1 MTFVY
6 LICFLLLAVGAVLL
20 LKLTPER
27 ITGDLMRFV
36 SPKQTL
42 RDKVLTRKG
51 KKKSRKITVELRRIK
66 DALEQTGKG
75 NQFAVACAASLLL
88 MIVGCVIAIMIDN
101 PFLVPVF
108 AIAFAMIPF
117 IYAKRT
123 VAYYDNHVK
132 EELETALSIITT
144 SYVRTDDIVS
154 AVKENIQYLKPP
166 VKDIFAGFVA
176 ENMMISSDVKQ
187 SIRHL
192 KEKVNNSIFAEWC
205 ETLVTVVYGLSK
217 STRQAQ
223 RIRQSCHASG
233 IRKRSRF
240 ICIHALWMDLNS
252 EKSFRMRVEKTKC
265 SQAPMTLKMRS
276 LAKETLIIERKEAE
290 NDKRIAILFKEL
302 ACLFELESAAM
313 PKLRTIKGALKEI
326 KATDP
331 ESVMTDY
338 KIRWLIKSGRL
349 RSYAVGTREIIV
361 MESFDD
367 ENLLTQESREG
378 CNITQGI
385 KLSEQYGELLSKT
398 TQSYTCTRR
407 R

>member
-6 LICFLLLAVGAVLL
+6 LICFFLLAVGAVLL

-27 ITGDLMRFV
+27 ITGDLTRFV

-75 NQFAVACAASLLL
+75 NQFAVACVASLLL

-205 ETLVTVVYGLSK
+205 ETLIACQDD
-217 STRQAQ
+217 R
-223 RIRQSCHASG
+223 
-233 IRKRSRF
+233 
-240 ICIHALWMDLNS
+240 
-252 EKSFRMRVEKTKC
+252 
-265 SQAPMTLKMRS
+265 TLKD
-276 LAKETLIIERKEAE
+276 TLMPIVTKLT
-290 NDKRIAILFKEL
+290 DVRIVNNE
-302 ACLFELESAAM
+302 
-313 PKLRTIKGALKEI
+313 IKGMLSSARIEYYMMAGMVVGNIPLLYFLNKDWFNALMFTTLGKLVLAI
-326 KATDP
+326 CGL
-331 ESVMTDY
+331 V
-338 KIRWLIKSGRL
+338 
-349 RSYAVGTREIIV
+349 IIV
-361 MESFDD
+361 TAVLMLRFTKQIEY
-367 ENLLTQESREG
+367 R
-378 CNITQGI
+378 
-385 KLSEQYGELLSKT
+385 K
-398 TQSYTCTRR
+398 
-407 R
+407 

>member
-27 ITGDLMRFV
+27 ITGDLMRFI

-205 ETLVTVVYGLSK
+205 ETLVACQDD
-217 STRQAQ
+217 R
-223 RIRQSCHASG
+223 
-233 IRKRSRF
+233 
-240 ICIHALWMDLNS
+240 
-252 EKSFRMRVEKTKC
+252 
-265 SQAPMTLKMRS
+265 TLKD
-276 LAKETLIIERKEAE
+276 TLMPIVTKLT
-290 NDKRIAILFKEL
+290 DVRIVNNE
-302 ACLFELESAAM
+302 
-313 PKLRTIKGALKEI
+313 IKGMLSSARIEYYMMVGMVVGNIPLLYFLNKDWFNALMFTTLGKLVLAI
-326 KATDP
+326 CGL
-331 ESVMTDY
+331 V
-338 KIRWLIKSGRL
+338 
-349 RSYAVGTREIIV
+349 IIV
-361 MESFDD
+361 TAVLMLRVTKQIEY
-367 ENLLTQESREG
+367 R
-378 CNITQGI
+378 
-385 KLSEQYGELLSKT
+385 K
-398 TQSYTCTRR
+398 
-407 R
+407 

>member
-6 LICFLLLAVGAVLL
+6 LICFLLLAVGVVLL

-192 KEKVNNSIFAEWC
+192 KEKVNNSLFAEWC
-205 ETLVTVVYGLSK
+205 ETMVACQDD
-217 STRQAQ
+217 R
-223 RIRQSCHASG
+223 
-233 IRKRSRF
+233 
-240 ICIHALWMDLNS
+240 
-252 EKSFRMRVEKTKC
+252 
-265 SQAPMTLKMRS
+265 TLKD
-276 LAKETLIIERKEAE
+276 TLMPIVTKLT
-290 NDKRIAILFKEL
+290 DVRIVNNE
-302 ACLFELESAAM
+302 
-313 PKLRTIKGALKEI
+313 IKGMLSSARIEYYMMAGMVVGNIPLLYFLNKDWFNALMFTTLGKLVLAI
-326 KATDP
+326 CGL
-331 ESVMTDY
+331 V
-338 KIRWLIKSGRL
+338 
-349 RSYAVGTREIIV
+349 IIV
-361 MESFDD
+361 TAVLMLRFTKQIEY
-367 ENLLTQESREG
+367 R
-378 CNITQGI
+378 
-385 KLSEQYGELLSKT
+385 K
-398 TQSYTCTRR
+398 
-407 R
+407 

>member
-205 ETLVTVVYGLSK
+205 ETLIACQDD
-217 STRQAQ
+217 R
-223 RIRQSCHASG
+223 
-233 IRKRSRF
+233 
-240 ICIHALWMDLNS
+240 
-252 EKSFRMRVEKTKC
+252 
-265 SQAPMTLKMRS
+265 TLKD
-276 LAKETLIIERKEAE
+276 TLMPIVTKLT
-290 NDKRIAILFKEL
+290 DVRIVNN
-302 ACLFELESAAM
+302 
-313 PKLRTIKGALKEI
+313 EI
-326 KATDP
+326 K
-331 ESVMTDY
+331 VMLSSARIEY
-338 KIRWLIKSGRL
+338 YMMAGMV
-349 RSYAVGTREIIV
+349 VGNIPLLYFLNKDWFNALMFTTLGKLVLAICGLVIIV
-361 MESFDD
+361 TAVLMLRFTKQIEY
-367 ENLLTQESREG
+367 R
-378 CNITQGI
+378 
-385 KLSEQYGELLSKT
+385 K
-398 TQSYTCTRR
+398 
-407 R
+407 

>member
-51 KKKSRKITVELRRIK
+51 KKKTRKITVELRRIK

-132 EELETALSIITT
+132 EELENALSIITT

-192 KEKVNNSIFAEWC
+192 REKVNNSIFAEWC
-205 ETLVTVVYGLSK
+205 ETLIACQDD
-217 STRQAQ
+217 R
-223 RIRQSCHASG
+223 
-233 IRKRSRF
+233 
-240 ICIHALWMDLNS
+240 
-252 EKSFRMRVEKTKC
+252 
-265 SQAPMTLKMRS
+265 TLKD
-276 LAKETLIIERKEAE
+276 TLMPIVTKLT
-290 NDKRIAILFKEL
+290 DVRIVNNE
-302 ACLFELESAAM
+302 
-313 PKLRTIKGALKEI
+313 IKGMLSSARIEYYMMVGMVVGNIPLLYFLNKDWFNALMFTTLGKLVLAI
-326 KATDP
+326 CGL
-331 ESVMTDY
+331 V
-338 KIRWLIKSGRL
+338 
-349 RSYAVGTREIIV
+349 IIV
-361 MESFDD
+361 TAVLMLRFTKQIEY
-367 ENLLTQESREG
+367 R
-378 CNITQGI
+378 
-385 KLSEQYGELLSKT
+385 K
-398 TQSYTCTRR
+398 
-407 R
+407 

>member
-176 ENMMISSDVKQ
+176 ENVMISSDVKQ

-205 ETLVTVVYGLSK
+205 ETLIACQDD
-217 STRQAQ
+217 R
-223 RIRQSCHASG
+223 
-233 IRKRSRF
+233 
-240 ICIHALWMDLNS
+240 
-252 EKSFRMRVEKTKC
+252 
-265 SQAPMTLKMRS
+265 TLKD
-276 LAKETLIIERKEAE
+276 TLMPIVTKLT
-290 NDKRIAILFKEL
+290 DVRIVNNE
-302 ACLFELESAAM
+302 
-313 PKLRTIKGALKEI
+313 IKGMLSSARIEYYMMTGMVVGNIPLLYFLNKDWFNALMFTTLGKLVLAI
-326 KATDP
+326 CGL
-331 ESVMTDY
+331 V
-338 KIRWLIKSGRL
+338 
-349 RSYAVGTREIIV
+349 IIV
-361 MESFDD
+361 TAVLMLRFTKQIEY
-367 ENLLTQESREG
+367 R
-378 CNITQGI
+378 
-385 KLSEQYGELLSKT
+385 K
-398 TQSYTCTRR
+398 
-407 R
+407 

>member
-6 LICFLLLAVGAVLL
+6 LVCFLLLAVGAVLL

-205 ETLVTVVYGLSK
+205 ETLNACQDD
-217 STRQAQ
+217 R
-223 RIRQSCHASG
+223 
-233 IRKRSRF
+233 
-240 ICIHALWMDLNS
+240 
-252 EKSFRMRVEKTKC
+252 
-265 SQAPMTLKMRS
+265 TLKD
-276 LAKETLIIERKEAE
+276 TLMPIVTKLT
-290 NDKRIAILFKEL
+290 DVRIVNNE
-302 ACLFELESAAM
+302 
-313 PKLRTIKGALKEI
+313 IKGMLSSARIEYYMMAGMVVGNIPLLYFLNKDWFNALMFTTLGKLVLAI
-326 KATDP
+326 CGL
-331 ESVMTDY
+331 V
-338 KIRWLIKSGRL
+338 
-349 RSYAVGTREIIV
+349 IIV
-361 MESFDD
+361 TAVLMLRFTKQIEY
-367 ENLLTQESREG
+367 R
-378 CNITQGI
+378 
-385 KLSEQYGELLSKT
+385 K
-398 TQSYTCTRR
+398 
-407 R
+407 

>member
-205 ETLVTVVYGLSK
+205 ETLVACQDD
-217 STRQAQ
+217 R
-223 RIRQSCHASG
+223 
-233 IRKRSRF
+233 
-240 ICIHALWMDLNS
+240 
-252 EKSFRMRVEKTKC
+252 
-265 SQAPMTLKMRS
+265 TLKD
-276 LAKETLIIERKEAE
+276 TLMPIVTKLT
-290 NDKRIAILFKEL
+290 DVRIVNNE
-302 ACLFELESAAM
+302 
-313 PKLRTIKGALKEI
+313 IKGMLSSARIEFYMMAGMVVGNIPLLYFLNKDWFNALMFTTLGKLVLAI
-326 KATDP
+326 CGL
-331 ESVMTDY
+331 V
-338 KIRWLIKSGRL
+338 
-349 RSYAVGTREIIV
+349 IIV
-361 MESFDD
+361 TAVLMIRFTKQIEY
-367 ENLLTQESREG
+367 R
-378 CNITQGI
+378 
-385 KLSEQYGELLSKT
+385 K
-398 TQSYTCTRR
+398 
-407 R
+407 

>member
-117 IYAKRT
+117 FYAKRT

-176 ENMMISSDVKQ
+176 ETMMISSDVKQ

-205 ETLVTVVYGLSK
+205 ETLIACQDDRTLKDTLMPIVTKLTDVRIVNNEIKGMLS
-217 STRQAQ
+217 SA
-223 RIRQSCHASG
+223 
-233 IRKRSRF
+233 
-240 ICIHALWMDLNS
+240 
-252 EKSFRMRVEKTKC
+252 RVEYYMMAGMVVGNIPLLYFLNKDWFNALMFT
-265 SQAPMTLKMRS
+265 TLGKLV
-276 LAKETLIIERKEAE
+276 LAICGL
-290 NDKRIAILFKEL
+290 
-302 ACLFELESAAM
+302 
-313 PKLRTIKGALKEI
+313 
-326 KATDP
+326 
-331 ESVMTDY
+331 V
-338 KIRWLIKSGRL
+338 
-349 RSYAVGTREIIV
+349 IIV
-361 MESFDD
+361 TAVLMLRFTKQIEY
-367 ENLLTQESREG
+367 R
-378 CNITQGI
+378 
-385 KLSEQYGELLSKT
+385 K
-398 TQSYTCTRR
+398 
-407 R
+407 

>member
-6 LICFLLLAVGAVLL
+6 LICFLLLAGGAVLL

-27 ITGDLMRFV
+27 ITGELMRLV

-88 MIVGCVIAIMIDN
+88 MIVGCVVAIMIDN

-205 ETLVTVVYGLSK
+205 ETLVACQDD
-217 STRQAQ
+217 R
-223 RIRQSCHASG
+223 
-233 IRKRSRF
+233 
-240 ICIHALWMDLNS
+240 
-252 EKSFRMRVEKTKC
+252 
-265 SQAPMTLKMRS
+265 TLKD
-276 LAKETLIIERKEAE
+276 TLMPIVTKLT
-290 NDKRIAILFKEL
+290 DVRIVNNE
-302 ACLFELESAAM
+302 
-313 PKLRTIKGALKEI
+313 IKGMLSSARIEYYMMAGMVVGNIPLLYVLNKDWFNALMFTTLGKLVLAI
-326 KATDP
+326 CGL
-331 ESVMTDY
+331 V
-338 KIRWLIKSGRL
+338 
-349 RSYAVGTREIIV
+349 IIV
-361 MESFDD
+361 TAVLMLRFTKQIEY
-367 ENLLTQESREG
+367 R
-378 CNITQGI
+378 
-385 KLSEQYGELLSKT
+385 K
-398 TQSYTCTRR
+398 
-407 R
+407 

>member
-154 AVKENIQYLKPP
+154 AVKENIPYLKPP

-205 ETLVTVVYGLSK
+205 ETLIACQDD
-217 STRQAQ
+217 R
-223 RIRQSCHASG
+223 
-233 IRKRSRF
+233 
-240 ICIHALWMDLNS
+240 
-252 EKSFRMRVEKTKC
+252 
-265 SQAPMTLKMRS
+265 TLKD
-276 LAKETLIIERKEAE
+276 TLMPILTKLT
-290 NDKRIAILFKEL
+290 DVRIVNNE
-302 ACLFELESAAM
+302 
-313 PKLRTIKGALKEI
+313 IKGMLSSARIEYYMMASMVVGNIPLLYFLNKDWFNALMFTTLGKLVLAI
-326 KATDP
+326 CGL
-331 ESVMTDY
+331 V
-338 KIRWLIKSGRL
+338 
-349 RSYAVGTREIIV
+349 IIV
-361 MESFDD
+361 TAVLMLRFTKQIEY
-367 ENLLTQESREG
+367 R
-378 CNITQGI
+378 
-385 KLSEQYGELLSKT
+385 K
-398 TQSYTCTRR
+398 
-407 R
+407 

>member
-154 AVKENIQYLKPP
+154 AVKETIQYLKPP

-205 ETLVTVVYGLSK
+205 ETMVACQDD
-217 STRQAQ
+217 R
-223 RIRQSCHASG
+223 
-233 IRKRSRF
+233 
-240 ICIHALWMDLNS
+240 
-252 EKSFRMRVEKTKC
+252 
-265 SQAPMTLKMRS
+265 TLKD
-276 LAKETLIIERKEAE
+276 TLMPIVTKLT
-290 NDKRIAILFKEL
+290 DVRIVNNE
-302 ACLFELESAAM
+302 
-313 PKLRTIKGALKEI
+313 IKGMLSSARIEYYMMTGMVVGNIPLLYFLNKDWFNALMFTTLGKLVLAI
-326 KATDP
+326 CGL
-331 ESVMTDY
+331 V
-338 KIRWLIKSGRL
+338 
-349 RSYAVGTREIIV
+349 IIV
-361 MESFDD
+361 TAVLMLRFTKQIEY
-367 ENLLTQESREG
+367 R
-378 CNITQGI
+378 
-385 KLSEQYGELLSKT
+385 K
-398 TQSYTCTRR
+398 
-407 R
+407 

>member
-75 NQFAVACAASLLL
+75 NQFVVACAASLLL

-154 AVKENIQYLKPP
+154 AGKENIQYLKPP

-205 ETLVTVVYGLSK
+205 ETLVACQDD
-217 STRQAQ
+217 R
-223 RIRQSCHASG
+223 
-233 IRKRSRF
+233 
-240 ICIHALWMDLNS
+240 
-252 EKSFRMRVEKTKC
+252 
-265 SQAPMTLKMRS
+265 TLKD
-276 LAKETLIIERKEAE
+276 TLMPIVTKLT
-290 NDKRIAILFKEL
+290 DVRIVNNE
-302 ACLFELESAAM
+302 
-313 PKLRTIKGALKEI
+313 IKGMLSSARIEYYMMAGMVVGNIPLLYFLNKDWFNALMFTTLGKLVLAI
-326 KATDP
+326 CGL
-331 ESVMTDY
+331 V
-338 KIRWLIKSGRL
+338 
-349 RSYAVGTREIIV
+349 IIV
-361 MESFDD
+361 TAVLMLRFTKQIEY
-367 ENLLTQESREG
+367 R
-378 CNITQGI
+378 
-385 KLSEQYGELLSKT
+385 K
-398 TQSYTCTRR
+398 
-407 R
+407 

>member
-75 NQFAVACAASLLL
+75 KQFAVACAASLLL

-154 AVKENIQYLKPP
+154 AVKENIPYLKPP

-205 ETLVTVVYGLSK
+205 ETLIACQDD
-217 STRQAQ
+217 R
-223 RIRQSCHASG
+223 
-233 IRKRSRF
+233 
-240 ICIHALWMDLNS
+240 
-252 EKSFRMRVEKTKC
+252 
-265 SQAPMTLKMRS
+265 TLKD
-276 LAKETLIIERKEAE
+276 TLMPIVTKLT
-290 NDKRIAILFKEL
+290 DVRIVNNE
-302 ACLFELESAAM
+302 
-313 PKLRTIKGALKEI
+313 IKGMLSSARIEYYMMASMVVGNIPLLYFLNKDWFNALMFTTLGKLVLAI
-326 KATDP
+326 CGL
-331 ESVMTDY
+331 V
-338 KIRWLIKSGRL
+338 
-349 RSYAVGTREIIV
+349 IIV
-361 MESFDD
+361 TAVLMLRFTKQIEY
-367 ENLLTQESREG
+367 R
-378 CNITQGI
+378 
-385 KLSEQYGELLSKT
+385 K
-398 TQSYTCTRR
+398 
-407 R
+407 

>member
-192 KEKVNNSIFAEWC
+192 KEKVNNSFFAEWC
-205 ETLVTVVYGLSK
+205 ETLIACQDD
-217 STRQAQ
+217 R
-223 RIRQSCHASG
+223 
-233 IRKRSRF
+233 
-240 ICIHALWMDLNS
+240 
-252 EKSFRMRVEKTKC
+252 
-265 SQAPMTLKMRS
+265 TLKD
-276 LAKETLIIERKEAE
+276 TLMPIVTKLT
-290 NDKRIAILFKEL
+290 DVRIVNNE
-302 ACLFELESAAM
+302 
-313 PKLRTIKGALKEI
+313 IKGMLSSARIEYYMMTGMVVGNIPLLYFLNKDWFNALMFTTLGKLVLAI
-326 KATDP
+326 CGL
-331 ESVMTDY
+331 V
-338 KIRWLIKSGRL
+338 
-349 RSYAVGTREIIV
+349 IIV
-361 MESFDD
+361 TAVLMLRFTKQIEY
-367 ENLLTQESREG
+367 R
-378 CNITQGI
+378 
-385 KLSEQYGELLSKT
+385 K
-398 TQSYTCTRR
+398 
-407 R
+407 

>member
-20 LKLTPER
+20 LKLTPES

-192 KEKVNNSIFAEWC
+192 REKVNNSIFAEWC
-205 ETLVTVVYGLSK
+205 ETLVACQDD
-217 STRQAQ
+217 R
-223 RIRQSCHASG
+223 
-233 IRKRSRF
+233 
-240 ICIHALWMDLNS
+240 
-252 EKSFRMRVEKTKC
+252 
-265 SQAPMTLKMRS
+265 TLKD
-276 LAKETLIIERKEAE
+276 TLMPIVTKLT
-290 NDKRIAILFKEL
+290 DVRIVNNE
-302 ACLFELESAAM
+302 
-313 PKLRTIKGALKEI
+313 IKGMLSSARIEYYMMAGMVVGNIPLLYFLNKDWFNALMFTTLGKLVLAI
-326 KATDP
+326 CGL
-331 ESVMTDY
+331 V
-338 KIRWLIKSGRL
+338 
-349 RSYAVGTREIIV
+349 IIV
-361 MESFDD
+361 TAVLMLRFTKQIEY
-367 ENLLTQESREG
+367 R
-378 CNITQGI
+378 
-385 KLSEQYGELLSKT
+385 K
-398 TQSYTCTRR
+398 
-407 R
+407 

>member
-117 IYAKRT
+117 LYAKRT

-176 ENMMISSDVKQ
+176 ENMMISFDVKQ

-205 ETLVTVVYGLSK
+205 ETLIACQDD
-217 STRQAQ
+217 R
-223 RIRQSCHASG
+223 
-233 IRKRSRF
+233 
-240 ICIHALWMDLNS
+240 
-252 EKSFRMRVEKTKC
+252 
-265 SQAPMTLKMRS
+265 TLKD
-276 LAKETLIIERKEAE
+276 TLMPIVTKLT
-290 NDKRIAILFKEL
+290 DVRIVNNE
-302 ACLFELESAAM
+302 
-313 PKLRTIKGALKEI
+313 IKGMLSSARIEYYMMTGMVVGNIPLLYFLNKDWFNALMFTTLGKLVLAI
-326 KATDP
+326 CGL
-331 ESVMTDY
+331 V
-338 KIRWLIKSGRL
+338 
-349 RSYAVGTREIIV
+349 IIV
-361 MESFDD
+361 TAVLMLRFTKQIEY
-367 ENLLTQESREG
+367 R
-378 CNITQGI
+378 
-385 KLSEQYGELLSKT
+385 K
-398 TQSYTCTRR
+398 
-407 R
+407 

>member
-6 LICFLLLAVGAVLL
+6 LICFILLAVGAVLL

-205 ETLVTVVYGLSK
+205 ETLIACQDD
-217 STRQAQ
+217 R
-223 RIRQSCHASG
+223 
-233 IRKRSRF
+233 
-240 ICIHALWMDLNS
+240 
-252 EKSFRMRVEKTKC
+252 
-265 SQAPMTLKMRS
+265 TLKD
-276 LAKETLIIERKEAE
+276 TLMPIVTKLT
-290 NDKRIAILFKEL
+290 DVRIVNNE
-302 ACLFELESAAM
+302 
-313 PKLRTIKGALKEI
+313 IKGMLSSARIEYYMMAGMVVGNIPLLYFLNKDWFNALMFTTLGKLVLAI
-326 KATDP
+326 CGL
-331 ESVMTDY
+331 V
-338 KIRWLIKSGRL
+338 
-349 RSYAVGTREIIV
+349 IIV
-361 MESFDD
+361 TAVLMLRFTKQIEY
-367 ENLLTQESREG
+367 R
-378 CNITQGI
+378 
-385 KLSEQYGELLSKT
+385 K
-398 TQSYTCTRR
+398 
-407 R
+407 

>member
-36 SPKQTL
+36 SPNQTL

-117 IYAKRT
+117 FYAKRT

-176 ENMMISSDVKQ
+176 ETMMISSDVKQ

-205 ETLVTVVYGLSK
+205 ETLIACQDDRTLKDTLMPIVTKLTDVRIVNNEIKGMLS
-217 STRQAQ
+217 SA
-223 RIRQSCHASG
+223 
-233 IRKRSRF
+233 
-240 ICIHALWMDLNS
+240 
-252 EKSFRMRVEKTKC
+252 RVEYYMMAGMVVGNIPLLYFLNKDWFNALMFT
-265 SQAPMTLKMRS
+265 TLGKLV
-276 LAKETLIIERKEAE
+276 LAICGL
-290 NDKRIAILFKEL
+290 
-302 ACLFELESAAM
+302 
-313 PKLRTIKGALKEI
+313 
-326 KATDP
+326 
-331 ESVMTDY
+331 V
-338 KIRWLIKSGRL
+338 
-349 RSYAVGTREIIV
+349 IIV
-361 MESFDD
+361 TAVLMLRFTKQIEY
-367 ENLLTQESREG
+367 R
-378 CNITQGI
+378 
-385 KLSEQYGELLSKT
+385 K
-398 TQSYTCTRR
+398 
-407 R
+407 

>member
-205 ETLVTVVYGLSK
+205 ETLIACQDN
-217 STRQAQ
+217 R
-223 RIRQSCHASG
+223 
-233 IRKRSRF
+233 
-240 ICIHALWMDLNS
+240 
-252 EKSFRMRVEKTKC
+252 
-265 SQAPMTLKMRS
+265 TLKD
-276 LAKETLIIERKEAE
+276 TLMPIVTKLT
-290 NDKRIAILFKEL
+290 DVRIVNNE
-302 ACLFELESAAM
+302 
-313 PKLRTIKGALKEI
+313 IKGMLSSARIEYYMMTGMVVGNIPLLYFLNKDWFNALMFTTLGKLVLAI
-326 KATDP
+326 CGL
-331 ESVMTDY
+331 V
-338 KIRWLIKSGRL
+338 
-349 RSYAVGTREIIV
+349 IIV
-361 MESFDD
+361 TAVLMLRFTKQIEY
-367 ENLLTQESREG
+367 R
-378 CNITQGI
+378 
-385 KLSEQYGELLSKT
+385 K
-398 TQSYTCTRR
+398 
-407 R
+407 

>member
-117 IYAKRT
+117 FYAKRT

-176 ENMMISSDVKQ
+176 ETMMISSDVKQ

-192 KEKVNNSIFAEWC
+192 KEKVNNSIFADWC
-205 ETLVTVVYGLSK
+205 ETLIACQDDRTLKDTLMPIVTKLTDVRIVNNEIKGMLS
-217 STRQAQ
+217 SA
-223 RIRQSCHASG
+223 
-233 IRKRSRF
+233 
-240 ICIHALWMDLNS
+240 
-252 EKSFRMRVEKTKC
+252 RVEYYMMAGMVVGNIPLLYFLNKDWFNALMFT
-265 SQAPMTLKMRS
+265 TLGKLV
-276 LAKETLIIERKEAE
+276 LAICGL
-290 NDKRIAILFKEL
+290 
-302 ACLFELESAAM
+302 
-313 PKLRTIKGALKEI
+313 
-326 KATDP
+326 
-331 ESVMTDY
+331 V
-338 KIRWLIKSGRL
+338 
-349 RSYAVGTREIIV
+349 IIV
-361 MESFDD
+361 TAVLMLRFTKQIEY
-367 ENLLTQESREG
+367 R
-378 CNITQGI
+378 
-385 KLSEQYGELLSKT
+385 K
-398 TQSYTCTRR
+398 
-407 R
+407 

>member
-51 KKKSRKITVELRRIK
+51 KKKSRRITVELRRIK

-75 NQFAVACAASLLL
+75 NQFTVACAASLLL

-205 ETLVTVVYGLSK
+205 ETLIACQDD
-217 STRQAQ
+217 R
-223 RIRQSCHASG
+223 
-233 IRKRSRF
+233 
-240 ICIHALWMDLNS
+240 
-252 EKSFRMRVEKTKC
+252 
-265 SQAPMTLKMRS
+265 TLKD
-276 LAKETLIIERKEAE
+276 TLMPIVTKLT
-290 NDKRIAILFKEL
+290 DVRIVNNE
-302 ACLFELESAAM
+302 
-313 PKLRTIKGALKEI
+313 IKGMLSSARIEYYMMAGMVVGNIPLLYFLNKDWFNALMFTTLGKLVLAI
-326 KATDP
+326 CGL
-331 ESVMTDY
+331 V
-338 KIRWLIKSGRL
+338 
-349 RSYAVGTREIIV
+349 IIV
-361 MESFDD
+361 TAVLMLRFTKQIEY
-367 ENLLTQESREG
+367 R
-378 CNITQGI
+378 
-385 KLSEQYGELLSKT
+385 K
-398 TQSYTCTRR
+398 
-407 R
+407 

>member
-123 VAYYDNHVK
+123 VAYYDYHVK

-205 ETLVTVVYGLSK
+205 ETLNACQDD
-217 STRQAQ
+217 R
-223 RIRQSCHASG
+223 
-233 IRKRSRF
+233 
-240 ICIHALWMDLNS
+240 
-252 EKSFRMRVEKTKC
+252 
-265 SQAPMTLKMRS
+265 TLKD
-276 LAKETLIIERKEAE
+276 TLMPIVTKLT
-290 NDKRIAILFKEL
+290 DVRIVNNE
-302 ACLFELESAAM
+302 
-313 PKLRTIKGALKEI
+313 IKGMLSSARIEYYMMAGMVVGNIPLLYFLNKDWFNALMFTTLGKLVLAI
-326 KATDP
+326 CGL
-331 ESVMTDY
+331 V
-338 KIRWLIKSGRL
+338 
-349 RSYAVGTREIIV
+349 IIV
-361 MESFDD
+361 TAVLMLRFTKQIEY
-367 ENLLTQESREG
+367 R
-378 CNITQGI
+378 
-385 KLSEQYGELLSKT
+385 K
-398 TQSYTCTRR
+398 
-407 R
+407 

>member
-27 ITGDLMRFV
+27 ITGDLMLFV

-205 ETLVTVVYGLSK
+205 ETLVACQDD
-217 STRQAQ
+217 R
-223 RIRQSCHASG
+223 
-233 IRKRSRF
+233 
-240 ICIHALWMDLNS
+240 
-252 EKSFRMRVEKTKC
+252 
-265 SQAPMTLKMRS
+265 TLKD
-276 LAKETLIIERKEAE
+276 TLMPIVTKLT
-290 NDKRIAILFKEL
+290 DVRIVNNE
-302 ACLFELESAAM
+302 
-313 PKLRTIKGALKEI
+313 IKGMLSSARIEYYMLAGMVVGNIPLLYFLNKDWFNALMFTTLGKLVLAI
-326 KATDP
+326 CGL
-331 ESVMTDY
+331 V
-338 KIRWLIKSGRL
+338 
-349 RSYAVGTREIIV
+349 IIV
-361 MESFDD
+361 TAVLMLRFTKQIEY
-367 ENLLTQESREG
+367 R
-378 CNITQGI
+378 
-385 KLSEQYGELLSKT
+385 K
-398 TQSYTCTRR
+398 
-407 R
+407 

>member
-88 MIVGCVIAIMIDN
+88 MIVGCVVAIMIDN

-205 ETLVTVVYGLSK
+205 ETLVACQDD
-217 STRQAQ
+217 R
-223 RIRQSCHASG
+223 
-233 IRKRSRF
+233 
-240 ICIHALWMDLNS
+240 
-252 EKSFRMRVEKTKC
+252 
-265 SQAPMTLKMRS
+265 TLKD
-276 LAKETLIIERKEAE
+276 TLMPIVTKLT
-290 NDKRIAILFKEL
+290 DVRIVNNE
-302 ACLFELESAAM
+302 
-313 PKLRTIKGALKEI
+313 IKGMLSSARIEYYMMAGMVVGNIPLLYFLNKDWFNALMFTTLGKLVLAI
-326 KATDP
+326 CGL
-331 ESVMTDY
+331 V
-338 KIRWLIKSGRL
+338 
-349 RSYAVGTREIIV
+349 IIV
-361 MESFDD
+361 TAVLMLRFTKQIEY
-367 ENLLTQESREG
+367 R
-378 CNITQGI
+378 
-385 KLSEQYGELLSKT
+385 K
-398 TQSYTCTRR
+398 
-407 R
+407 

>member
-117 IYAKRT
+117 IYTKRT

-205 ETLVTVVYGLSK
+205 ETLIACQDDRTLKDTLMPIVTKLTDVRIVNNEIKGMLS
-217 STRQAQ
+217 SA
-223 RIRQSCHASG
+223 
-233 IRKRSRF
+233 
-240 ICIHALWMDLNS
+240 
-252 EKSFRMRVEKTKC
+252 RVEYYMMAGMVVGNIPLLYFLNKDWFNALMFT
-265 SQAPMTLKMRS
+265 TLGKLV
-276 LAKETLIIERKEAE
+276 LAICGL
-290 NDKRIAILFKEL
+290 
-302 ACLFELESAAM
+302 
-313 PKLRTIKGALKEI
+313 
-326 KATDP
+326 
-331 ESVMTDY
+331 V
-338 KIRWLIKSGRL
+338 
-349 RSYAVGTREIIV
+349 IIV
-361 MESFDD
+361 TAVLMLRFTKQIEY
-367 ENLLTQESREG
+367 R
-378 CNITQGI
+378 
-385 KLSEQYGELLSKT
+385 K
-398 TQSYTCTRR
+398 
-407 R
+407 

>member
-75 NQFAVACAASLLL
+75 NQFAVACVASLLL

-205 ETLVTVVYGLSK
+205 ETLIACQDD
-217 STRQAQ
+217 R
-223 RIRQSCHASG
+223 
-233 IRKRSRF
+233 
-240 ICIHALWMDLNS
+240 
-252 EKSFRMRVEKTKC
+252 
-265 SQAPMTLKMRS
+265 TLKD
-276 LAKETLIIERKEAE
+276 TLMPIVTKLT
-290 NDKRIAILFKEL
+290 DVRIVNNE
-302 ACLFELESAAM
+302 
-313 PKLRTIKGALKEI
+313 IKGMLSSARIEYYMMAGMVVGNIPLLYFLNKDWFNALMLTTLGKLVLAI
-326 KATDP
+326 CGL
-331 ESVMTDY
+331 V
-338 KIRWLIKSGRL
+338 
-349 RSYAVGTREIIV
+349 IIV
-361 MESFDD
+361 TAVLMLRFTKQIEY
-367 ENLLTQESREG
+367 R
-378 CNITQGI
+378 
-385 KLSEQYGELLSKT
+385 K
-398 TQSYTCTRR
+398 
-407 R
+407 

>member
-1 MTFVY
+1 M
-6 LICFLLLAVGAVLL
+6 L

-205 ETLVTVVYGLSK
+205 ETLIACQDDRTLKDTLMPIVTKLTDVRIVNNEIKGMLS
-217 STRQAQ
+217 SA
-223 RIRQSCHASG
+223 
-233 IRKRSRF
+233 
-240 ICIHALWMDLNS
+240 
-252 EKSFRMRVEKTKC
+252 RVEYYMMAGMVVGNIPLLYFLNKDWFNALMFT
-265 SQAPMTLKMRS
+265 TLGKLV
-276 LAKETLIIERKEAE
+276 LAICGL
-290 NDKRIAILFKEL
+290 
-302 ACLFELESAAM
+302 
-313 PKLRTIKGALKEI
+313 
-326 KATDP
+326 
-331 ESVMTDY
+331 V
-338 KIRWLIKSGRL
+338 
-349 RSYAVGTREIIV
+349 IIV
-361 MESFDD
+361 TAVLMLRFTKQIEY
-367 ENLLTQESREG
+367 R
-378 CNITQGI
+378 
-385 KLSEQYGELLSKT
+385 K
-398 TQSYTCTRR
+398 
-407 R
+407 

>member
-205 ETLVTVVYGLSK
+205 ETLIACQDD
-217 STRQAQ
+217 R
-223 RIRQSCHASG
+223 
-233 IRKRSRF
+233 
-240 ICIHALWMDLNS
+240 
-252 EKSFRMRVEKTKC
+252 
-265 SQAPMTLKMRS
+265 TLKD
-276 LAKETLIIERKEAE
+276 TLMPIVTKLT
-290 NDKRIAILFKEL
+290 DVRIVNNE
-302 ACLFELESAAM
+302 
-313 PKLRTIKGALKEI
+313 IKGMLSSARIEYYMMAGMVVGNIPLLYFLNKDWLNALMFTTLGKLVLAI
-326 KATDP
+326 CGL
-331 ESVMTDY
+331 V
-338 KIRWLIKSGRL
+338 
-349 RSYAVGTREIIV
+349 IIV
-361 MESFDD
+361 TAVLMLRFTKQIEY
-367 ENLLTQESREG
+367 R
-378 CNITQGI
+378 
-385 KLSEQYGELLSKT
+385 K
-398 TQSYTCTRR
+398 
-407 R
+407 

>member
-1 MTFVY
+1 
-6 LICFLLLAVGAVLL
+6 
-20 LKLTPER
+20 
-27 ITGDLMRFV
+27 MRFV

-154 AVKENIQYLKPP
+154 AVKEKIQYLKPP

-205 ETLVTVVYGLSK
+205 ETLNACQDD
-217 STRQAQ
+217 R
-223 RIRQSCHASG
+223 
-233 IRKRSRF
+233 
-240 ICIHALWMDLNS
+240 
-252 EKSFRMRVEKTKC
+252 
-265 SQAPMTLKMRS
+265 TLKD
-276 LAKETLIIERKEAE
+276 TLMPIVTKLT
-290 NDKRIAILFKEL
+290 DVRIVNNE
-302 ACLFELESAAM
+302 
-313 PKLRTIKGALKEI
+313 IKGMLSSARIEYYMMAGMVVGNIPLLYFLNKDWFNALMFTTLGKLVLAI
-326 KATDP
+326 CGL
-331 ESVMTDY
+331 V
-338 KIRWLIKSGRL
+338 
-349 RSYAVGTREIIV
+349 IIV
-361 MESFDD
+361 TAVLMLRFTKQIEY
-367 ENLLTQESREG
+367 R
-378 CNITQGI
+378 
-385 KLSEQYGELLSKT
+385 K
-398 TQSYTCTRR
+398 
-407 R
+407 

>member
-166 VKDIFAGFVA
+166 VKDVFAGFVA

-205 ETLVTVVYGLSK
+205 ETLIACQDD
-217 STRQAQ
+217 R
-223 RIRQSCHASG
+223 
-233 IRKRSRF
+233 
-240 ICIHALWMDLNS
+240 
-252 EKSFRMRVEKTKC
+252 
-265 SQAPMTLKMRS
+265 TLKD
-276 LAKETLIIERKEAE
+276 TLMPIVTKLT
-290 NDKRIAILFKEL
+290 DVRIVNNE
-302 ACLFELESAAM
+302 
-313 PKLRTIKGALKEI
+313 IKGMLSSARIEYYMMAGMVVGNIPLLYFLNKDWFNALMFTTLGKLVLAI
-326 KATDP
+326 CGL
-331 ESVMTDY
+331 V
-338 KIRWLIKSGRL
+338 
-349 RSYAVGTREIIV
+349 IIV
-361 MESFDD
+361 TAVLMLRFTKQIEY
-367 ENLLTQESREG
+367 R
-378 CNITQGI
+378 
-385 KLSEQYGELLSKT
+385 K
-398 TQSYTCTRR
+398 
-407 R
+407 

>member
-154 AVKENIQYLKPP
+154 AVQENIQYLKPP

-205 ETLVTVVYGLSK
+205 ETLVACQDDRTLKDTLMPIVTKLTDVRIVNNEIKGMLS
-217 STRQAQ
+217 SA
-223 RIRQSCHASG
+223 
-233 IRKRSRF
+233 
-240 ICIHALWMDLNS
+240 
-252 EKSFRMRVEKTKC
+252 RVEYYMMAGMVVGNIPLLYFLNKDWFNALMFT
-265 SQAPMTLKMRS
+265 TLGKLV
-276 LAKETLIIERKEAE
+276 LAICGL
-290 NDKRIAILFKEL
+290 
-302 ACLFELESAAM
+302 
-313 PKLRTIKGALKEI
+313 
-326 KATDP
+326 
-331 ESVMTDY
+331 V
-338 KIRWLIKSGRL
+338 
-349 RSYAVGTREIIV
+349 IIV
-361 MESFDD
+361 TAVLMLRFTKQIEY
-367 ENLLTQESREG
+367 R
-378 CNITQGI
+378 
-385 KLSEQYGELLSKT
+385 K
-398 TQSYTCTRR
+398 
-407 R
+407 

>member
-192 KEKVNNSIFAEWC
+192 REKVNNSIFAEWC
-205 ETLVTVVYGLSK
+205 ETLVACQDD
-217 STRQAQ
+217 R
-223 RIRQSCHASG
+223 
-233 IRKRSRF
+233 
-240 ICIHALWMDLNS
+240 
-252 EKSFRMRVEKTKC
+252 
-265 SQAPMTLKMRS
+265 TLKD
-276 LAKETLIIERKEAE
+276 TLMPIVTKLT
-290 NDKRIAILFKEL
+290 DVRIVNNE
-302 ACLFELESAAM
+302 
-313 PKLRTIKGALKEI
+313 IKGMLSSARIEYYMMAGMVVGNIPLLYFLNKDWFNALMFTMLGKLVLAI
-326 KATDP
+326 CGL
-331 ESVMTDY
+331 V
-338 KIRWLIKSGRL
+338 
-349 RSYAVGTREIIV
+349 IIV
-361 MESFDD
+361 TAVLMLRFTKQIEY
-367 ENLLTQESREG
+367 R
-378 CNITQGI
+378 
-385 KLSEQYGELLSKT
+385 K
-398 TQSYTCTRR
+398 
-407 R
+407 

>member
-6 LICFLLLAVGAVLL
+6 LICFLLLTVGAVLL

-192 KEKVNNSIFAEWC
+192 REKVNNSIFAEWC
-205 ETLVTVVYGLSK
+205 ETLIACQDD
-217 STRQAQ
+217 R
-223 RIRQSCHASG
+223 
-233 IRKRSRF
+233 
-240 ICIHALWMDLNS
+240 
-252 EKSFRMRVEKTKC
+252 
-265 SQAPMTLKMRS
+265 TLKD
-276 LAKETLIIERKEAE
+276 TLMPIVTKLT
-290 NDKRIAILFKEL
+290 DVRIVNNE
-302 ACLFELESAAM
+302 
-313 PKLRTIKGALKEI
+313 IKGMLSSARIEYYMMAGMVVGNIPLLYFLNKDWFNALMFTTLGKLVLAI
-326 KATDP
+326 CGL
-331 ESVMTDY
+331 V
-338 KIRWLIKSGRL
+338 
-349 RSYAVGTREIIV
+349 IIV
-361 MESFDD
+361 TAVLMLRFTKQIEY
-367 ENLLTQESREG
+367 R
-378 CNITQGI
+378 
-385 KLSEQYGELLSKT
+385 K
-398 TQSYTCTRR
+398 
-407 R
+407 